1 MSKKLV
7 SQANL
12 LVFGVLVAFLVV
24 IGFTTWDRMTAARLA
39 REWTEHTYGVLGA
52 IHEFQIADRGA
63 ESDNARLSADRQSG
77 LPRSL

>member
-7 SQANL
+7 SRANL

-39 REWTEHTYGVLGA
+39 REWTEHTY
-52 IHEFQIADRGA
+52 RC
-63 ESDNARLSADRQSG
+63 ST
-77 LPRSL
+77 

>member
-39 REWTEHTYGVLGA
+39 REWTEHTYGVLGCDPRVSDCRA
-52 IHEFQIADRGA
+52 GRGV
-63 ESDNARLSADRQSG
+63 R
-77 LPRSL
+77 